1 MFYGAFNY
9 DIHDSQSLVTYSF
22 GISEKFS
29 QFSALQMAVLNR
41 HVSVAEILLKAGVQV
56 DYMNAKKASALHLAV
71 QQGDEAMT
79 RLLLEHGASVNLLGK
94 ATPSH
99 TTNADSVSLGHHRN

>member
-1 MFYGAFNY
+1 
-9 DIHDSQSLVTYSF
+9 
-22 GISEKFS
+22 
-29 QFSALQMAVLNR
+29 MAVLNR

-99 TTNADSVSLGHHRN
+99 NTNADSVSLGHHRI